1 MTDEFIPGPGG
12 VAAFDQ
18 QHAAALQE
26 LRGARAFMLVIAEP
40 SEGED
45 GEMQTRVYAGAK
57 SSPMLAA
64 ACAIRSVEHG
74 TETLQAMHDEYGDPE
89 VAN

>member
-26 LRGARAFMLVIAEP
+26 LRGARAFILVVAE
-40 SEGED
+40 STEGD
-45 GEMQTRVYAGAK
+45 EMQTRVYAGAK
-57 SSPMLAA
+57 SSPILAA

-74 TETLQAMHDEYGDPE
+74 TETLQAMQDEYGDPE
-89 VAN
+89 VAD